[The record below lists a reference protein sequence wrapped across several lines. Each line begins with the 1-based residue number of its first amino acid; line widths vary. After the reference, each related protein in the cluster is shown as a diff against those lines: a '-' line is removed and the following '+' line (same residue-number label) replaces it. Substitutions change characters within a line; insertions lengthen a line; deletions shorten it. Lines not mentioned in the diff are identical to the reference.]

1 MSSLNEVLKDISK
14 KFGENVVRIGVEDLT
29 VDGVL
34 SLGSPSA
41 DFSLYGGIPEGR
53 ITEFSGAEGS
63 GKTTTA
69 FICAGQ
75 YQKKELERMILR

>member
-41 DFSLYGGIPEGR
+41 DFSTSP
-53 ITEFSGAEGS
+53 TS
-63 GKTTTA
+63 
-69 FICAGQ
+69 
-75 YQKKELERMILR
+75 